1 VRNIEVP
8 DTSPRNVA
16 RLVEAMRYDALKHA
30 PSMPGRLFRQEVADV
45 LEALSQEIEAL
56 KKENQ

>member
-1 VRNIEVP
+1 MP